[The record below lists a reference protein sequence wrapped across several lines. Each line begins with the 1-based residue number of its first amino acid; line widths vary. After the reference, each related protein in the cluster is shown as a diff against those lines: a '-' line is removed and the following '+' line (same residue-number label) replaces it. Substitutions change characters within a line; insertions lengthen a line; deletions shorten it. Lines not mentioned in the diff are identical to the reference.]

1 MRLGGR
7 RQVVVFISGD
17 VGIGK
22 TTLVYFFLE
31 RVAAQTAC
39 WWARGQCVDQHGAGE
54 AYLPV
59 LEVVGQLCEATAQ
72 ARRCEP
78 ARLMLIGT
86 YRPVEV
92 IVRGHFLKAVKQ
104 ELLVHRQCE
113 EWLLDILPQLEER
126 VIRLAEAT

>member
-7 RQVVVFISGD
+7 RQVVCISGD

-22 TTLVYFFLE
+22 MTLVHFFLE

-54 AYLPV
+54 AYLLV

-72 ARRCEP
+72 V
-78 ARLMLIGT
+78 RLL
-86 YRPVEV
+86 
-92 IVRGHFLKAVKQ
+92 
-104 ELLVHRQCE
+104 ELLHQRAPT
-113 EWLLDILPQLEER
+113 WLADAMA
-126 VIRLAEAT
+126 AECC